1 MIKIQKCTAKSKRT
15 GVQCKA
21 QAVNGKDKCYHH
33 GGATPVKHGLY
44 SKYAKTQL
52 AGLITELRDNPDLTN
67 IKEHV
72 AFMFALLLK
81 KLENMQE
88 IFTDEDLTQLATL
101 SEKITKAIERW
112 HKITFGEKYVL
123 QVEEVQTIINQMT
136 VIIKQ
141 EVKDPVVIERLS
153 QRLQEVQW

>member
-1 MIKIQKCTAKSKRT
+1 
-15 GVQCKA
+15 
-21 QAVNGKDKCYHH
+21 
-33 GGATPVKHGLY
+33 
-44 SKYAKTQL
+44 
-52 AGLITELRDNPDLTN
+52 
-67 IKEHV
+67 
-72 AFMFALLLK
+72 MFALLLK

-141 EVKDPVVIERLS
+141 EVKDPVIIERLS